1 MGVLCVYI
9 GVLDMMMKVK
19 VGRCVV
25 CSSPDK
31 GRCGCVVCVYRCI
44 GYVNAGKCR

>member
-25 CSSPDK
+25 CSDAGK
-31 GRCGCVVCVYRCI
+31 GR
-44 GYVNAGKCR
+44 